1 MKLDILQSTKKL
13 RKMLTSVSGA
23 LVKEPQYSKNTLK
36 LVQSMLV
43 KYKKSYFQCKS
54 YLFCLMHKKQKAY
67 QRRESDIQKKAA
79 RTETK
84 QQQQTEGQQYKASIK
99 NTATHLNN

>member
-1 MKLDILQSTKKL
+1 
-13 RKMLTSVSGA
+13 
-23 LVKEPQYSKNTLK
+23 
-36 LVQSMLV
+36 
-43 KYKKSYFQCKS
+43 
-54 YLFCLMHKKQKAY
+54 MHKKQKAY